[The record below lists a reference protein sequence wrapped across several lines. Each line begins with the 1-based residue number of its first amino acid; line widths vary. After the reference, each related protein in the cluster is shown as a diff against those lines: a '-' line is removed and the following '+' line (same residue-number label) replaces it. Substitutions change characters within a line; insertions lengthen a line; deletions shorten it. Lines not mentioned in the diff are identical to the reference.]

1 MHLHSGPSVPGH
13 FPIHFDVLIQKI
25 TKKVEK
31 VNVLSPPPAAMFL
44 EYYRYVV
51 NLDTSTQSAQNTHQM
66 WSTELLTPS
75 KLSIASK
82 TIILAF

>member
-1 MHLHSGPSVPGH
+1 MFCPR
-13 FPIHFDVLIQKI
+13 
-25 TKKVEK
+25 
-31 VNVLSPPPAAMFL
+31 PAAMFL

-66 WSTELLTPS
+66 WSNELLTPS
-75 KLSIASK
+75 KWSSASK